1 MRPDV
6 VGGALPDYAGR
17 SPAQHAVEFVDEQIG
32 RRVGIV
38 RCYRGTQIGSRNLD
52 SSFGREHPLP
62 VMDIGFNVDAHAKD
76 IRLVAK
82 KSFGFRFES
91 RFHCVGE
98 LNVNA
103 PEDEISAVFGRFD
116 QSHWII

>member
-6 VGGALPDYAGR
+6 DGCTLSDDAGR

-32 RRVGIV
+32 RRVGIA
-38 RCYRGTQIGSRNLD
+38 RCDGGTHIRPRNLD
-52 SSFGREHPLP
+52 PSFGREHPLP
-62 VMDIGFNVDAHAKD
+62 MVKIGFNVDAHAKN
-76 IRLVAK
+76 IRLVTE

-98 LNVNA
+98 LEVNA
-103 PEDEISAVFGRFD
+103 PEDEIGAVFGRCD
-116 QSHWII
+116 